1 VSPLLR
7 ELDTAAPSQRLAHKV
22 SSFSSDV
29 PLHGA
34 NVSRELPTHSDLT
47 AMDLPGSAFSDTQYD
62 EAYPEGIQNHFWHLA
77 RNRLV
82 AATVR
87 RVVPAVS
94 RVLEIGCGPAIVL
107 RHLRASNIDCWGCD
121 LGQPR
126 VPAECADRMFVEQDC
141 LHLDSE
147 FRRSV
152 DALLLLDVLEHI
164 EDDVGFLRA
173 ISNGFPNS
181 RALIVTVPA
190 RAELWSN
197 YDRHYGHFRRYN
209 RATLATTL
217 EAGGFTLRHQR
228 YFFQELYLPM
238 LLAGKMPSQRATT
251 ILPPSRPGM
260 HRLLAGLS
268 TACSSILPSGVPGT
282 SLIAVATRIGGS
294 TT

>member
-1 VSPLLR
+1 LQP
-7 ELDTAAPSQRLAHKV
+7 ELGTVAPSPRLAHTV
-22 SSFSSDV
+22 PSFTHRLPRHD
-29 PLHGA
+29 A
-34 NVSRELPTHSDLT
+34 NVARESCLHSEVT
-47 AMDLPGSAFSDTQYD
+47 AADSQGSAFSDTQYD

-87 RVVPAVS
+87 RAVPAAA

-107 RHLRASNIDCWGCD
+107 RHLRASNVDCWGCD

-126 VPAECADRMFVEQDC
+126 VPAECADRAFVQQDC
-141 LHLDSE
+141 LQLDSE

-173 ISNGFPNS
+173 ISDGFPNS

-197 YDRHYGHFRRYN
+197 YDRHYGHFRRYD

-217 EAGGFTLRHQR
+217 AAGGFTLRHQR

-238 LLAGKMPSQRATT
+238 LLAGRMPSQRTTT
-251 ILPPSRPGM
+251 IPPPSHPGV
-260 HRLLAGLS
+260 HRLLAGIS

-282 SLIAVATRIGGS
+282 SLIALATRIGDS
-294 TT
+294 PA